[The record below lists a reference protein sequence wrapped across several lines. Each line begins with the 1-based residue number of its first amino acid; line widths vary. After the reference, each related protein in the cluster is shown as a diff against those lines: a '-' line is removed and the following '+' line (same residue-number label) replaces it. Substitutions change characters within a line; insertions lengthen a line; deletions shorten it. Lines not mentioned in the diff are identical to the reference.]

1 MTRLHVLNGP
11 EMGRSFELG
20 DVATYIG
27 RSLDND
33 IQIKDITVSRRH
45 AKIVKRGKKYFITDL
60 KSQNGTFFN
69 GNYIAPGL
77 ELELKEGVPIA
88 IGMSVICLGEGC
100 KEQLMPFLDS
110 IGLTKQTG
118 EESGIFV
125 EYRDKTNQK
134 KLELLYK
141 VSDLLTGNLPI
152 NETLEKI
159 LDYIFDLLKRID
171 RAAFILV
178 DPETEKI
185 LDPISRTAKPG
196 KDTTIEYCLDVVTGV
211 IENRKPF
218 VISNVDV
225 RMDTEL
231 IETLKIL
238 KIESVMCVPLISSSQ
253 IIGALYIDS
262 LERPFGFRREDLSLF
277 VDLCQRTALAVEHA
291 RLTFELPTIAD
302 NISSGT

>member
-1 MTRLHVLNGP
+1 MTKLHILNGP
-11 EMGRSFELG
+11 KIGRSYELS

-45 AKIVKRGKKYFITDL
+45 AKIVKRGNKYFITDL

-100 KEQLMPFLDS
+100 KEQMMPFLDS
-110 IGLTKQTG
+110 IGLTKETG
-118 EESGIFV
+118 KESGIFV
-125 EYRDKTNQK
+125 EHRDKTNQR

-141 VSDLLTGNLPI
+141 VSDLLTENLPI

-159 LDYIFDLLKRID
+159 LDYVFDLLKRID

-178 DPETEKI
+178 DPATEWI
-185 LDPISRTAKPG
+185 LDVISRTAKPSA
-196 KDTTIEYCLDVVTGV
+196 DTTTVYCPDVVRGV
-211 IENRKPF
+211 MENREPL
-218 VISNVDV
+218 VISNVEV
-225 RMDTEL
+225 EMENEL
-231 IETLKIL
+231 IDTLKIL
-238 KIESVMCVPLISSSQ
+238 KIESVMCVPLMSGSQ
-253 IIGALYIDS
+253 IMGVLYVDS
-262 LERPFGFRREDLSLF
+262 LERPFGFRKEDLSLF
-277 VDLCQRTALAVEHA
+277 VDLCQRTALVVEHA
-291 RLTFELPTIAD
+291 RLAFESTTLAD
-302 NISSGT
+302 NLASDT